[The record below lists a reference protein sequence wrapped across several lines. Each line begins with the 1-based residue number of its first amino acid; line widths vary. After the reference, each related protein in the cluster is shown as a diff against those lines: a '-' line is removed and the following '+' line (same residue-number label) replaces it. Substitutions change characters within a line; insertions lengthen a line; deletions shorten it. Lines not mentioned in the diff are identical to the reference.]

1 MPQHKAVHTADAPRA
16 LGPYSQA
23 VALQGSPPELLFL
36 SGQIPIDPA
45 TGELVSGSIEDQV
58 RRVMHNLA
66 AVLAE
71 AGSGF
76 DRVVKTTIFL
86 ADMNDFAAVN
96 AVYGEFFGATPP
108 ARSTVEVSR
117 LPKDVN
123 VEIDLIAY
131 S

>member
-1 MPQHKAVHTADAPRA
+1 MPQHKAVHTVDAPGA
-16 LGPYSQA
+16 LGPYSQG
-23 VALQGSPPELLFL
+23 VALQGAPSELLFL

-45 TGELVSGSIEDQV
+45 TGELVSGSIEEQV

-96 AVYGEFFGATPP
+96 AVYGEFFGTTPP